1 MQYYTF
7 EIAYTTDQGLGY
19 VTVTAADPD
28 AAIADI
34 KEAMVNLDIVF
45 VRQL

>member
-19 VTVTAADPD
+19 VAVTATDPG
-28 AAIADI
+28 AAIADV
-34 KEAMVNLDIVF
+34 KEALVNLDVVF

>member
-7 EIAYTTDQGLGY
+7 EVAYTTDQGLGY
-19 VTVTAADPD
+19 VTVTATDPEV
-28 AAIADI
+28 AIADV
-34 KEAMVNLDIVF
+34 KESMVNLDIVF